1 MRLFVYALLLASC
14 FVAQAS
20 AQTPRVSAED
30 LRRLTG
36 PSWKGTL
43 TYLDYSSNKAV
54 SIRSNL
60 TVTLAPGEE
69 TAWVFEYEY
78 PDEPKANGK
87 QIVKLGGGGANLDD
101 EKVVERTMLDGGAL
115 RIVTERRGKDN
126 DRDALFRYTYLIG
139 ASSFSIRKE
148 VRAEGAS
155 AFFERNRYSWTR

>member
-1 MRLFVYALLLASC
+1 MRLFVYALLLASV
-14 FVAQAS
+14 FVAHAS

-30 LRRLTG
+30 FRRLTG
-36 PSWKGTL
+36 PNWKGSL
-43 TYLDYSSNKAV
+43 VYLDYSANKQV

-60 TVTLAPGEE
+60 TVTQAPGAEA
-69 TAWVFEYEY
+69 AWVFEYEY

-87 QIVKLGGGGANLDD
+87 QNLRLGDDGKAIDD
-101 EKVVERTMLDGGAL
+101 ETIVERTTLDGGVL

-155 AFFERNRYSWTR
+155 EFFERNRYSWTR

>member
-1 MRLFVYALLLASC
+1 MRHFVYALLLASV
-14 FVAQAS
+14 FAAHAP
-20 AQTPRVSAED
+20 AQTPRVGAED

-43 TYLDYSSNKAV
+43 VYLDYGSDRRV

-60 TVTLAPGEE
+60 TVTRAPGAEA
-69 TAWVFEYEY
+69 AWVFEYEY
-78 PDEPKANGK
+78 PDEPKANGR
-87 QIVKLGGGGANLDD
+87 QTLKLGGGGTTIDD
-101 EKVVERTMLDGGAL
+101 ETIVERAALGGGAL

-126 DRDALFRYTYLIG
+126 DRPALFRYTYLIG

-155 AFFERNRYSWTR
+155 EFFERNCYSWTR